1 MWWITLIIAA
11 VLFAAFSVFLKL
23 SYTKNYGGSF
33 GRLNL
38 QIAQSYGIFAPI
50 FKFSPNF
57 LDIIFSLL
65 YKLILFIIAALCVHF
80 FDTIVIPAI
89 LYGLYLGTT
98 VYMAIERRIQEK
110 QLCYGGLD
118 LRDPEST
125 QKIMRF
131 YEYFNP
137 IKRAF
142 LTLPVY
148 HLILTVLL
156 IVTYLL
162 NK

>member
-38 QIAQSYGIFAPI
+38 QVAQSYGIFAPI

-65 YKLILFIIAALCVHF
+65 YKLILFVIAALCVHF
-80 FDTIVIPAI
+80 FDTIIIPAI

-137 IKRAF
+137 IKRAS